1 MPGMV
6 WHDDCADAAETVAA
20 CWQDWER
27 RWRHARFR
35 KYVTANG
42 FGIVILIAA
51 ASRATA
57 IRSELRKQRWPRC
70 VRPSVQVL
78 RELEHIAAGAKIQM
92 SESVKARTGLVP
104 VERWGRLSSL
114 RR

>member
-1 MPGMV
+1 MIARMLPKPSPPVGKTGRG
-6 WHDDCADAAETVAA
+6 DGT
-20 CWQDWER
+20 
-27 RWRHARFR
+27 ARFR

-78 RELEHIAAGAKIQM
+78 RELEHIATAQK
-92 SESVKARTGLVP
+92 SK
-104 VERWGRLSSL
+104 
-114 RR
+114 